1 MWPLV
6 SGSSGWTQWPGVV
19 ATWWLPNALCTDV
32 LLPTQHLAT
41 MGNQFP
47 LASLLTYTAG
57 QASEGLEQSSTGG
70 WSQEPAATS
79 QHAWQPSSP
88 HPNASTA
95 GLCCIWGYG
104 TAPAV
109 LQSLG
114 ATKCPGQGAVTSPS
128 FAHCCSRTDPV
139 LSSPSSSEQDC
150 LSSARCSVPSTPL
163 TYTGWEGPRLPALFL
178 CQHLPDQ
185 PLSSR
190 VAQPI
195 RNGAEARTWVSEQG
209 QLAVCISK
217 QWLVLWWDYQEKQS
231 RLLQTPSWFI
241 QTSVLLCSAVVGSGR
256 QPLHTVL

>member
-19 ATWWLPNALCTDV
+19 TTWWLPNALCTDV

-47 LASLLTYTAG
+47 LASLLTHTAG

-114 ATKCPGQGAVTSPS
+114 ATKCPGRGLSHRHPLPTAAPAQTLYWAAPAALNRTVCPPPGAVSQAHLWPIRGGKGQGCQLYFCVSTSPI
-128 FAHCCSRTDPV
+128 SRF
-139 LSSPSSSEQDC
+139 LLELHSP
-150 LSSARCSVPSTPL
+150 
-163 TYTGWEGPRLPALFL
+163 
-178 CQHLPDQ
+178 
-185 PLSSR
+185 
-190 VAQPI
+190 
-195 RNGAEARTWVSEQG
+195 
-209 QLAVCISK
+209 
-217 QWLVLWWDYQEKQS
+217 
-231 RLLQTPSWFI
+231 
-241 QTSVLLCSAVVGSGR
+241 
-256 QPLHTVL
+256 